1 MWHWVPNK
9 SNSIIIQ
16 YLKRNWVLIC
26 VSFVKSHIEKGS
38 AEFWIFKWKKKA
50 LKKIGNY
57 LKQTSNFLFCLRVDL
72 QVMVKLGSCFVTDIY
87 KTHILIELLSSL
99 TWVRFWN
106 FFLGYFLFLFL
117 TLGVHFLLWWCNI
130 SLLWSSGIHNIAQ
143 SIFHPAQPN

>member
-1 MWHWVPNK
+1 MSP
-9 SNSIIIQ
+9 
-16 YLKRNWVLIC
+16 L
-26 VSFVKSHIEKGS
+26 EK
-38 AEFWIFKWKKKA
+38 AIFKRGLQSFEYLNGKKKA

-87 KTHILIELLSSL
+87 KTHILIELLSGL

-117 TLGVHFLLWWCNI
+117 TFGVHFLL
-130 SLLWSSGIHNIAQ
+130 G
-143 SIFHPAQPN
+143 